1 MRLTVAGGCLLPEK
15 SCERPIFVIGQDGSN
30 ENKEKWED
38 LLTHQDSKVPV
49 LSSSVQWSGAR
60 DFENIKMLHEKK
72 AKKKVSK
79 WDQCWLT
86 LELSV

>member
-30 ENKEKWED
+30 ENRKMGRSNENEEKWED
-38 LLTHQDSKVPV
+38 LLTHQDSTVPV

-72 AKKKVSK
+72 EEKKG
-79 WDQCWLT
+79 
-86 LELSV
+86 

>member
-1 MRLTVAGGCLLPEK
+1 MRLTVAGVCLLPEK

-38 LLTHQDSKVPV
+38 LLTHQDSTVPV

-72 AKKKVSK
+72 AKKKRLANGTS
-79 WDQCWLT
+79 T
-86 LELSV
+86 G

>member
-1 MRLTVAGGCLLPEK
+1 MRLTVAGVCLLPEK

-38 LLTHQDSKVPV
+38 LLTHQDSTVPV

-86 LELSV
+86 LVLSV

>member
-1 MRLTVAGGCLLPEK
+1 MRLTVAGVCLLPEK

-38 LLTHQDSKVPV
+38 LLTHQDSTVPV

-79 WDQCWLT
+79 WDQYWLT
-86 LELSV
+86 LVLSV

>member
-1 MRLTVAGGCLLPEK
+1 MRITVAGVCLLPEK

-38 LLTHQDSKVPV
+38 LLTHQDSTVPV

-86 LELSV
+86 LVLSV